1 MRRLKIAVRPESSFI
16 SKLQSDTLFG
26 QFCWTF
32 RDLHGDNA
40 LRGLLSG
47 YKDNPFLVFSD
58 GFPEGSLPVPFL
70 PPATDYNA
78 GDTNEIKSLKRKTF
92 MGRDILLYILPN
104 LSWQGLIDFFS
115 GKEELFHLLSDE
127 KYEPDIEP
135 YEESTDVHKNSI
147 NRLSSTVQD
156 GNLYHTKET
165 FYKRNIDI
173 YAVYDEALIGIPEI
187 KEVMNL
193 IGKTGFGKDKSA
205 GKGRFSVISITEEP
219 RELVPTCAEP
229 NIFIS
234 LSCGVPAGDA
244 ALKYGKVFTKF
255 GKHGGSLASQ
265 GKHIKNPVIMLKSG
279 SIFSFSQKKDFYGMG
294 LELDPAAP
302 GHFHSAYMIPLFGR
316 LSEEAEND

>member
-40 LRGLLSG
+40 LLSLLSG

-58 GFPEGSLPVPFL
+58 GFGEGFLPVPFL
-70 PPATDYNA
+70 PPTDYNA

-92 MGRDILLYILPN
+92 IQSGDLLNILPN
-104 LSWQGLIDFFS
+104 LSWNALVEILS
-115 GKEELFHLLSDE
+115 GE
-127 KYEPDIEP
+127 KYKKPDSEP
-135 YEESTDVHKNSI
+135 YEKSADVHKNSI
-147 NRLSSTVQD
+147 NRLSSTVKD

-187 KEVMNL
+187 KEIINL

-205 GKGRFSVISITEEP
+205 GKGRFSVINITEEP

-244 ALKYGKVFTKF
+244 VLKYGKVFTKF

-279 SIFSFSQKKDFYGMG
+279 SIFSFSQKKDFYGAG

>member
-32 RDLHGDNA
+32 RDLHGDQA
-40 LRGLLSG
+40 LRELLSG

-58 GFPEGSLPVPFL
+58 GFRKGFLPVPFL

-78 GDTNEIKSLKRKTF
+78 SDTNEIKSLKRKTF
-92 MGRDILLYILPN
+92 IQSGDLLNLLPN
-104 LSWQGLIDFFS
+104 LSWQGLI
-115 GKEELFHLLSDE
+115 KILSDD
-127 KYEPDIEP
+127 KKIDDEP

-165 FYKRNIDI
+165 FYRKNIDI
-173 YAVYDEALIGIPEI
+173 YAVYDEALIGVPEI
-187 KEVMNL
+187 EKIMNL

-205 GKGRFSVISITEEP
+205 GKGRFSVINITEEP
-219 RELVPTCAEP
+219 RELISTFDEP

-234 LSCGVPAGDA
+234 LSCGVQADDA

-316 LSEEAEND
+316 LSEEMEND